1 MIFQLLYTVFTRFP
15 PFKGVGRR
23 RRLDEAFDVI
33 SGVMLKG
40 TNHPLPETHDGAS
53 LEDQTARGRCVSDL
67 SDRRALWLEPLTGSK
82 FLN

>member
-1 MIFQLLYTVFTRFP
+1 MIFQLLYTVFTR
-15 PFKGVGRR
+15 
-23 RRLDEAFDVI
+23 L
-33 SGVMLKG
+33 
-40 TNHPLPETHDGAS
+40 LPETHDEAS